1 MIAALEG
8 IRVLAPRDGDQAML
22 SEVAED
28 DSREGKARRSQ
39 EQ

>member
-1 MIAALEG
+1 MITAPEG

-28 DSREGKARRSQ
+28 DSREGKARRIQ
-39 EQ
+39 GQ